1 MQNAQSASE
10 FVLDA
15 LDVTLLELLDQ
26 HPRIGVLELS
36 RVSGVTRATVSAR
49 MDKLSASGV
58 VTGYGPQVDVVR
70 AGYPVQALVTLEI
83 AQGRLDIVTELL
95 KQTPGVLEAYSTTG
109 AGDVV
114 VRLAASSNDDLQH
127 TLLVL
132 DQSEAVS
139 RSTSVIILSTVV
151 RPRVLPLLHRD
162 VPSGRNSA
170 PKRV

>member
-1 MQNAQSASE
+1 MQNVQPKK
-10 FVLDA
+10 LDE
-15 LDVTLLELLDQ
+15 LDVTLLELLQQ
-26 HPRIGVLELS
+26 HPRVGVLELS
-36 RVSGVTRATVSAR
+36 RISGVTRATVSAR
-49 MDKLSASGV
+49 MDKMAASGV

-83 AQGRLDIVTELL
+83 AQGRLDIVTALL
-95 KQTPGVLEAYSTTG
+95 ERTPGVLEAHSTTG
-109 AGDVV
+109 VGDVV

-151 RPRVLPLLHRD
+151 SPRVLPLLRRH
-162 VPSGRNSA
+162 V
-170 PKRV
+170 